1 MKKQKKAFL
10 VANRAAFTLL
20 EVLLAIAMISLLAF
34 IVVTNVD
41 KTLTGGQTSITKSF
55 VNGSLSTP
63 MMTYKLAM
71 GRYPTTEEGLNA
83 LLKAP
88 EGTEDRWAGPYVRD
102 IPKDPWGNDY
112 QYACPST
119 RSRDAYDI
127 WSMGPDGKNNTD
139 DDIGNW

>member
-1 MKKQKKAFL
+1 
-10 VANRAAFTLL
+10 
-20 EVLLAIAMISLLAF
+20 
-34 IVVTNVD
+34 
-41 KTLTGGQTSITKSF
+41 
-55 VNGSLSTP
+55 
-63 MMTYKLAM
+63 M

-102 IPKDPWGNDY
+102 IPKDPWGNEY
-112 QYACPST
+112 QYAFPAT